1 MPGKYDQKWTTA
13 FVSTLEIESIN
24 SDGFRS
30 ERWWFA
36 LFLEVRGHGSLC
48 F

>member
-24 SDGFRS
+24 SDGQQFH
-30 ERWWFA
+30 F
-36 LFLEVRGHGSLC
+36 
-48 F
+48 